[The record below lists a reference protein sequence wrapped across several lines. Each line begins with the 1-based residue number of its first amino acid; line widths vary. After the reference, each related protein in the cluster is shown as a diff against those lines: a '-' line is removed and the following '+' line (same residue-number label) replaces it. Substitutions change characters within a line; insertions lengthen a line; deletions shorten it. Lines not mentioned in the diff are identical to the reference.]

1 MFKNARMYRLGAPF
15 AFGAAG
21 LQERLATRRFRACGP
36 VETATLGWS
45 APLGEDTAALVH
57 GVGDCLLLCMR
68 KQERLL
74 PSAAVAEALDER
86 VAEIEGGE
94 AREVGRAERRR
105 LKEQIVNEMLPR
117 AFTRS
122 RRTLL
127 YVDTQCGWLVVDAA
141 SEKQAEEA
149 VSLLRQTIETLPARP
164 PEPERSPAAIL
175 TGWLLDGGAPPD
187 FVPADACELRDVKD
201 TGSVIRASGHDLGSE
216 EILNHLRAGKQVVKL
231 ALDWD
236 DRLGFVLAE
245 DLSLKRLKVGD
256 ALLDEIADGE
266 DPAARLDAE
275 FAIMALQ
282 LRELMARL
290 GSLFA
295 LAEGPDRAA

>member
-1 MFKNARMYRLGAPF
+1 MFKNARMYRLGTPF
-15 AFGAAG
+15 TLGAAE
-21 LQERLATRRFRACGP
+21 LQERLASRRFRPCGP

-45 APLGEDTAALVH
+45 APMGEDTAALVH
-57 GVGDCLLLCMR
+57 GAVGCLLLCMR

-74 PSAAVAEALDER
+74 PGAAVAEALDER
-86 VAEIEGGE
+86 IAEIEGGE

-105 LKEQIVNEMLPR
+105 LKEQVVNEMLPR

-127 YVDTQCGWLVVDAA
+127 YVDTQAGWLVVDAA

-164 PEPERSPAAIL
+164 PEPERSPAGIL
-175 TGWLLDGGAPPD
+175 TGWLLEGGAPAD
-187 FVPADACELRDVKD
+187 FVPADACELRDIKD
-201 TGSVIRASGHDLGSE
+201 TGSVIRASGHDLASE

-236 DRLGFVLAE
+236 ERLSFVLAE

-256 ALLDEIADGE
+256 ELLEEIDDGE

-275 FAIMALQ
+275 LAIMALQ
-282 LRELMARL
+282 LRELIARL
-290 GSLFA
+290 GELFA
-295 LAEGPDRAA
+295 LADGTQTR